1 VDSVDAV
8 AGDEE
13 RKVME
18 TLHEV
23 LIQLKAFLDM
33 PLVPLGSTSFTLWML
48 LYLIILLVFLVYFSG
63 RLKYWLVDRLLAHTS
78 VDIGIRQA
86 VGSILR
92 YIIIAVGLVV
102 ILQTAGID
110 LSALTV
116 LAGALGI
123 GVGLG
128 LQNVTSNFVSGL
140 IILFER
146 PIKVGDRVQ
155 VGGITGDVVQI
166 SPRATI
172 VVSNDNIAIIVPNSE
187 FVTSSV
193 INWSYTDRD
202 VRFNIPVGVSYSS
215 EPQEVKK
222 LLLEV
227 AAEHGGVLKQPQ
239 PDVLFDSFGDSSL
252 NFVLRVWTRDYTSRP
267 GVIRSDLNYAIS
279 KKFKERGV
287 EIPFPQRDLH
297 LRSSEVNFAAPA
309 QR

>member
-1 VDSVDAV
+1 MEAV
-8 AGDEE
+8 
-13 RKVME
+13 K
-18 TLHEV
+18 TI
-23 LIQLKAFLDM
+23 LIPIKSFLDT
-33 PLVPLGSTSFTLWML
+33 PLVPIGGTNFTLWML
-48 LYLIILLVFLVYFSG
+48 LYLVILLALLVYFSG
-63 RLKYWLVDRLLAHTS
+63 RLKFWLIDRLLAHTS
-78 VDIGIRQA
+78 VDIGVRQA

-92 YIIIAVGLVV
+92 YVIIAVGFVI

-128 LQNVTSNFVSGL
+128 LQNVASNFISGL

-146 PIKVGDRVQ
+146 PIKVGDRVE
-155 VGGITGDVVQI
+155 VGGITGNVVQI
-166 SPRATI
+166 SPRATT
-172 VVSNDNIAIIVPNSE
+172 VVSNDNIAIIVPNSQ

-202 VRFNIPVGVSYSS
+202 VRFNVPVGVSYSS
-215 EPQEVKK
+215 DPQEVKK
-222 LLLEV
+222 ALLEV
-227 AAEHGGVLKQPQ
+227 AAEHPGVLKQPE
-239 PDVLFDSFGDSSL
+239 PDVLFQEFGDSSL

-267 GVIRSDLNYAIS
+267 GIIRSDLNYAIS

-297 LRSSEVNFAAPA
+297 IRSSAVEFAAP
-309 QR
+309 RR

>member
-1 VDSVDAV
+1 
-8 AGDEE
+8 
-13 RKVME
+13 ME
-18 TLHEV
+18 TLHEILV
-23 LIQLKAFLDM
+23 RLKLLLDT
-33 PLVPLGSTSFTLWML
+33 PLVPIGGTNFTLSML
-48 LYLIILLVFLVYFSG
+48 LYLIILLVLLVYFSG
-63 RLKYWLVDRLLAHTS
+63 RLKFWLVDRLLAHTS
-78 VDIGIRQA
+78 VDIGVRQA

-92 YIIIAVGLVV
+92 YVIIAVGFVV
-102 ILQTAGID
+102 ILQTSGID

-128 LQNVTSNFVSGL
+128 LQNVASNFISGL

-146 PIKVGDRVQ
+146 PIKVGDRVE
-155 VGGITGDVVQI
+155 VGGVTGNVVQI
-166 SPRATI
+166 SPRATT
-172 VVSNDNIAIIVPNSE
+172 VVSNDNIAIIVPNSD

-215 EPQEVKK
+215 DPQDVKR

-227 AAEHGGVLKQPQ
+227 AAEHPGVLKQPQ
-239 PDVLFDSFGDSSL
+239 PDVLFQEFGDSSL

-279 KKFKERGV
+279 DKFKERGV

-297 LRSSEVNFAAPA
+297 IRSSSVDFSAPT

>member
-1 VDSVDAV
+1 
-8 AGDEE
+8 
-13 RKVME
+13 ME
-18 TLHEV
+18 ALEAI
-23 LIQLKAFLDM
+23 LIRIHSFLDT
-33 PLVPLGSTSFTLWML
+33 PLVPIGGTKFTLSML
-48 LYLIILLVFLVYFSG
+48 LYLIILLICLVYFSG

-92 YIIIAVGLVV
+92 YVIIAVGLVV

-202 VRFNIPVGVSYSS
+202 VRFNIPIGVSYNSD
-215 EPQEVKK
+215 PQEIKK

-227 AAEHGGVLKQPQ
+227 AAEHGGVLKHPQ

-297 LRSSEVNFAAPA
+297 IRSSAVDFAESPK
-309 QR
+309 R

>member
-1 VDSVDAV
+1 
-8 AGDEE
+8 
-13 RKVME
+13 ME
-18 TLHEV
+18 TV
-23 LIQLKAFLDM
+23 QAILIQIKAFLDT
-33 PLVPLGSTSFTLWML
+33 PLLPIGGTKFTLWML
-48 LYLIILLVFLVYFSG
+48 LYLVVLLVSLVYLSG
-63 RLKYWLVDRLLAHTS
+63 RVKFWLIDRLLARTS
-78 VDIGIRQA
+78 VDIGVRQA
-86 VGSILR
+86 IGAILR
-92 YIIIAVGLVV
+92 YAIIAVGFVV
-102 ILQTAGID
+102 VLQTAGID

-128 LQNVTSNFVSGL
+128 LQNVASNFISGL

-146 PIKVGDRVQ
+146 PIKVGDRVE
-155 VGGITGDVVQI
+155 VGGITGNVVQI
-166 SPRATI
+166 SPRATT

-202 VRFNIPVGVSYSS
+202 VRFNVPIGVSYSS
-215 EPQEVKK
+215 DPQEVKK

-227 AAEHGGVLKQPQ
+227 AAEHPGVLKQPE
-239 PDVLFDSFGDSSL
+239 PDVLFQAFGDSSL

-267 GVIRSDLNYAIS
+267 GIIRSDLNYAIS

-297 LRSSEVNFAAPA
+297 IRSSAVEFAAPP
-309 QR
+309 RR

>member
-1 VDSVDAV
+1 MEAV
-8 AGDEE
+8 
-13 RKVME
+13 K
-18 TLHEV
+18 TI
-23 LIQLKAFLDM
+23 LIPIKSLLDT
-33 PLVPLGSTSFTLWML
+33 PLVPIGGTNFTLWML
-48 LYLIILLVFLVYFSG
+48 LYLVILLALLVYFSG
-63 RLKYWLVDRLLAHTS
+63 RLKFWLIDRLLAHTS
-78 VDIGIRQA
+78 VDIGVRQA

-92 YIIIAVGLVV
+92 YAIIAVGFVI

-128 LQNVTSNFVSGL
+128 LQNIASNFISGL

-146 PIKVGDRVQ
+146 PIKVGDRVE
-155 VGGITGDVVQI
+155 VGGITGNVVQI

-172 VVSNDNIAIIVPNSE
+172 VVSNDNIAIIVPNSQ

-202 VRFNIPVGVSYSS
+202 VRFNVPVGVSYSS
-215 EPQEVKK
+215 DPQEIKK
-222 LLLEV
+222 LLLEI
-227 AAEHGGVLKQPQ
+227 AAEHSGVLKQPE
-239 PDVLFDSFGDSSL
+239 PDVLFQEFGDSSL

-297 LRSSEVNFAAPA
+297 IRSSAVEFTASTPK
-309 QR
+309 